1 MVDFALKQN
10 PYTKEETILVG
21 DRLYTDIRCGKKAGV
36 DTVLVLTGETTNAD
50 VSASVE
56 KPNYV
61 ENSVATL
68 YKKWKKD
75 RQYLHHNE
83 ESEVG

>member
-1 MVDFALKQN
+1 MQAKIAEQEAQDAEVAKFKSEN
-10 PYTKEETILVG
+10 
-21 DRLYTDIRCGKKAGV
+21 AGV

-68 YKKWKKD
+68 YKKWRKD